1 MKTPLNTNT
10 QLGEK
15 LYPDRETLGDLT
27 QKDQGEAVPASN
39 ESNVQVAD
47 SERVQL
53 VEHRAELRSI
63 IDREQDIS
71 GLNNEPSLSP
81 SLELPKYSGINPVSR
96 LYSTLSELQTGMEG
110 MLADE
115 KNPLIRFGIKIS
127 LKLNQ
132 VSLFFLADM
141 LGLRDKRGEDIEEE
155 KDEKRNKLALLKAE
169 QNKLNALKHLNKFSF
184 LSFLNIFKNSPEYQG
199 INQQELATQI

>member
-39 ESNVQVAD
+39 EGNVQVAD

-115 KNPLIRFGIKIS
+115 KNPLIRFGI
-127 LKLNQ
+127 
-132 VSLFFLADM
+132 
-141 LGLRDKRGEDIEEE
+141 
-155 KDEKRNKLALLKAE
+155 
-169 QNKLNALKHLNKFSF
+169 
-184 LSFLNIFKNSPEYQG
+184 
-199 INQQELATQI
+199 